1 MGIQI
6 PSTVPPTQPFNRSN
20 AFRTLGLSYN
30 PTMTLPGFYVGSDD
44 DIAARDVPNDGSISF
59 FPAKDLSHIV
69 IKQWNGNTL
78 ESAVYVLAQNRP
90 QAQQTQSAPLPVPPP
105 PVPQGGQNH
114 QVVSDSTEKKS
125 DTDAALLE
133 GFKQMNNGMAN
144 AMSQMGNTL
153 AAIQESLDKL
163 NNRFMDEGGMG

>member
-1 MGIQI
+1 MSIQL

-20 AFRTLGLSYN
+20 TFRTLGLSYN

-78 ESAVYVLAQNRP
+78 ESAVYVLAQSRP
-90 QAQQTQSAPLPVPPP
+90 QTQQQTQQTSLPAPPP
-105 PVPQGGQNH
+105 PVRQQNS
-114 QVVSDSTEKKS
+114 QSDSPEQAQPTM
-125 DTDAALLE
+125 DVALLE
-133 GFKQMNNGMAN
+133 GFKQMNTGMAN
-144 AMSQMGNTL
+144 AMGQIGETL
-153 AAIQESLDKL
+153 ASIQESLDKL
-163 NNRFMDEGGMG
+163 NNRFIDEGGMG